1 VNLKSSTTW
10 KKTAGLRMV
19 IMIALIALLTPFWIY
34 LLFFTDVPIIVM
46 AGIALV
52 ILLIFST
59 GTAWT
64 AIAIPNDQAGG
75 EDAEVENQAVDS
87 HRRDQDV

>member
-1 VNLKSSTTW
+1 MNLKSSTTW

>member
-1 VNLKSSTTW
+1 MNLKSSTTW

-19 IMIALIALLTPFWIY
+19 IMIALVALLTPFWIY